1 MFELGRILQLMGLV
15 LVPMALLKPEPM
27 VEFGILM
34 IGAGLFLVGRHLA
47 NRSD

>member
-15 LVPMALLKPEPM
+15 LVPVALLRPVQME
-27 VEFGILM
+27 EFGILM

>member
-15 LVPMALLKPEPM
+15 LVPMALLRPVQME
-27 VEFGILM
+27 EFGLLL

-47 NRSD
+47 NRND

>member
-15 LVPMALLKPEPM
+15 VVPMALLRPVQME
-27 VEFGILM
+27 EFGLLM

-47 NRSD
+47 NRND

>member
-15 LVPMALLKPEPM
+15 LVPMALLRPVQME
-27 VEFGILM
+27 EFGLLM